1 MADLVSAVAAAI
13 TLLLGWLAIRNSQL
27 RKEEVV
33 SWANE
38 SIRALQ
44 SLLVA
49 GILADREDFKTRSA
63 ELVNEAIIDTSVLIE
78 QGRIYFRNEVRH
90 DGHGIQ
96 KPEAYRGY
104 RPRLLDSLVIAHQVA
119 CQWAT
124 ASAVDKRKMLKL
136 LEAENKFFVSMVQK
150 EIGRQRTVSTDTKIG
165 GTDINLKTLLK
176 GMSDPGP
183 VRRGRAPGRPWV

>member
-1 MADLVSAVAAAI
+1 MADLVSALAAAI

-49 GILADREDFKTRSA
+49 CVLEDKPFFKQRSK
-63 ELVNEAIIDTSVLIE
+63 ELIVDAVVETSVLIE

-90 DGHGIQ
+90 DGHGID

-104 RPRLLDSLVIAHQVA
+104 RPRLLDSLVIAHQIA

-124 ASAVDKRKMLKL
+124 ADAVDKRKMIKR
-136 LEAENKFFVSMVQK
+136 LEGENKFFVSVVQK

-165 GTDINLKTLLK
+165 GTDVQLSKLLDEAA
-176 GMSDPGP
+176 DPGASP
-183 VRRGRAPGRPWV
+183 RDSI